1 MVFEYSYWWIL
12 PAILLSLAVAY
23 FKFRKLSRLPDI
35 PFGISLFTSIL
46 RFLVVFVLL
55 LLLLNPALS
64 IIHQIKE
71 KPLLVVVQDNSISL
85 LQNKDSLYYQTEY
98 KESLNKAVT
107 QLEDKF
113 EVVRLSFGVS
123 VRKNTEIDYSE
134 NRTDLA
140 AVMEYTN
147 HNFVAREPEG
157 MVLLTDGIYNSGVN
171 PRYKIPAFPVYTVSL
186 GDTTHYPDVYIRNI
200 EADKFNFL
208 NTIFPLKAEISALKQ
223 KGKTIKCVLR
233 ENGNVIGEKRL
244 KIDRDNFLSEVTFEV
259 EAKRKGVIR
268 YNMTLETNFAERTRE
283 NNQAE
288 TYVHVIDNSANI
300 AVFALA
306 PHPDIA
312 AIVNAV
318 NVSGIYRCQ
327 EHRFSESMDTLQANL
342 VILHNPE
349 PNDSGYQK
357 LMKEANK
364 RKIAVWY
371 LLTDKKNIE
380 NFARFNRHYSVN
392 YTTDLNEYATINM
405 NRTFPYFEF
414 TDEEIAGYTKYPPL
428 TVPFG
433 EINMGAGRV
442 LFTQK
447 IKNTPTSSGIIS
459 FYEQQGSRIAYFI
472 GEGLWRWRFYSYG
485 ENGNHE
491 LFNTLINKIVGYLA
505 AQRGNDRFIHDIRPL
520 YGETEEVVMNAELYN
535 DSYELINT
543 PDVKLDLKHNDK
555 IFNYLLNRNG
565 DKYRIN
571 LGNLAAGEYTYQLS
585 TNLKGEAFE
594 KKGVF
599 YVRSNNPELND
610 VVANQTLLKEL
621 AEKSGGKM
629 FEPRQLDK
637 LVQLL
642 RGNDKLKPVYKL
654 ETEFMDLSRM
664 QILGLILLLLL
675 CMEWFLLK
683 YYAD

>member
-433 EINMGAGRV
+433 EINMGAGRI